1 MNGISTKLWN
11 MIETIVR
18 AVFGL
23 VFKICKIDFSEEQWE
38 SLMQFVK
45 FGLVGVWNTVF
56 SYVINISCLFGF
68 QKAGILQM
76 ELFGTSSDIFVANI
90 IAFIIS
96 VFVSFLLNSKF
107 VFTLEEGQSRNF
119 GKALLKS
126 YLSYGFTGLI
136 LNNVLAYVW
145 VVIFGISKFVA
156 PLISLII
163 AIPINFFMNK
173 LWAFKSESGQ
183 DEQKA

>member
-23 VFKICKIDFSEEQWE
+23 IFEVCKIDFSEEQWE
-38 SLMQFVK
+38 SLLQFVK

-56 SYVINISCLFGF
+56 SYAINLICLLSFRG
-68 QKAGILQM
+68 AGLLQF
-76 ELFGTSSDIFVANI
+76 EFLSTPVAVYVANI

-96 VFVSFLLNSKF
+96 VFVSFLLNNKF
-107 VFTLEEGQSRNF
+107 VFTLEEGQSRSF
-119 GKALLKS
+119 GKALFKS
-126 YLSYGFTGLI
+126 YLSYGFTGII
-136 LNNVLAYVW
+136 LNNVLAFVW
-145 VVIFGISKFVA
+145 VGVCGISELVA
-156 PLISLII
+156 PLISLVI

-173 LWAFKSESGQ
+173 LWAFKSDNGK
-183 DEQKA
+183 DE